1 MNYILGAINTTTNRY
16 ENIISVEKTNKYN
29 CLCCSSDLIL
39 RKGEKRFQSF
49 VHKTKNG
56 CTYFKNP
63 SQDQLIYDAQ
73 LHLKTLIEDNRIDI
87 YRHCN
92 VSLCRIKINIPDEIR
107 VVLYGETVVIDTG
120 NDSDHLIFKINPDA
134 TVNEDDDRYQINM
147 LNLIQTCIQNFA
159 TKKIEIVLKN
169 PFCCDNCKARYF

>member
-1 MNYILGAINTTTNRY
+1 
-16 ENIISVEKTNKYN
+16 
-29 CLCCSSDLIL
+29 
-39 RKGEKRFQSF
+39 
-49 VHKTKNG
+49 
-56 CTYFKNP
+56 
-63 SQDQLIYDAQ
+63 
-73 LHLKTLIEDNRIDI
+73 
-87 YRHCN
+87 
-92 VSLCRIKINIPDEIR
+92 VSLCRIKINIPDEKR

-120 NDSDHLIFKINPDA
+120 NDSDNLIFKINPDA

>member
-92 VSLCRIKINIPDEIR
+92 VSLCRIKINIPDEKR

-120 NDSDHLIFKINPDA
+120 NDSDNLIFKINPDA